1 MLPNN
6 YLMALNRLRNLE
18 KRLQRN
24 VEIAKAYQDTMS
36 KHLEKRYIKQ
46 VDCTENEG
54 ATWYLPRFAVVKRDR
69 SSTKIRIVFDASARY
84 HDVAL
89 NDIVFQGPK
98 LQCELFDVLVR
109 FRRYPVAV
117 MCDIS
122 EMYLRIELSPEDRS
136 HHRFLW
142 RDMNVD
148 QKPKV
153 YEFN

>member
-1 MLPNN
+1 M
-6 YLMALNRLRNLE
+6 E

-24 VEIAKAYQDTMS
+24 IEIAKAYQDTIS

-69 SSTKIRIVFDASARY
+69 STTKICIVFDASARY

-89 NDIVFQGPK
+89 NDVVFQGPK
-98 LQCELFDVLVR
+98 LQCELFGALLR
-109 FRRYPVAV
+109 FRRYTVAV

-122 EMYLRIELSPEDRS
+122 EM
-136 HHRFLW
+136 
-142 RDMNVD
+142 
-148 QKPKV
+148 
-153 YEFN
+153 